1 MGPPP
6 PPSAPASSTRGRP
19 SPVSAT
25 PSPPAT
31 WPPPPPSPSPPRLPA
46 RPSSRPSSSTPAT
59 PSPTGSTRW
68 TTTIV
73 SAENDPPKC
82 GTETS
87 SSCSYKE
94 DVSDFCGLKS
104 LIRHHHAGFKRRRG
118 TGNTSCNSL
127 TTVRQN
133 IDDAVQLKS
142 KF

>member
-1 MGPPP
+1 MG
-6 PPSAPASSTRGRP
+6 
-19 SPVSAT
+19 
-25 PSPPAT
+25 
-31 WPPPPPSPSPPRLPA
+31 
-46 RPSSRPSSSTPAT
+46 SRMGSSTPAT
-59 PSPTGSTRW
+59 PSPTGSTRS
-68 TTTIV
+68 TATIV
-73 SAENDPPKC
+73 SAENDPSKC

-104 LIRHHHAGFKRRRG
+104 LIRHHHAGSKRRRRG